1 MEMNELKEAITKKSN
16 DALEKIKQTLEN
28 NEAKMKIS
36 CHIVSRIFFIG
47 EILMFMAASYGFVAA
62 ILIALNKMKQFAVF
76 AGAMST
82 FAMSVFMPFNDFLRR
97 LDFMTER
104 QLALIFHI
112 SLGIFSLMFAFGL
125 HNWFRIFF
133 MISKNTSPFDM
144 AIVKRFQSLSIFSIF
159 CGLIQPVFL
168 IFALLFFAITY
179 IFQYGSV
186 LQRKADNTINDQEKI
201 IFALAEMSENKS
213 GQTGQHIKR
222 VSEYSRILA
231 EGLNLPKFKV
241 AEIRLASVWHDI
253 GKLMIDSSI
262 LEKPGKLTDEE
273 FSMMKRHVV
282 FGDEL
287 LRGLEGDVF
296 EIARL
301 IARDHHERIDGRGYA
316 LGKSNGDISLEGRI
330 VAVAD
335 VFDALTSKRSYKDAW
350 RIDDAYEEIVKN
362 SGTQFDAQVVEVF
375 KNKFDEIKEVAEKFR
390 EC

>member
-1 MEMNELKEAITKKSN
+1 MEMNEIKEAITKKSSG
-16 DALEKIKQTLEN
+16 ALEKIKQTLEN
-28 NEAKMKIS
+28 NEVKMKIS

-47 EILMFMAASYGFVAA
+47 EILMFISAAYGFVVAV
-62 ILIALNKMKQFAVF
+62 LIALNWAEKFVALSGM
-76 AGAMST
+76 MSA
-82 FAMSVFMPFNDFLRR
+82 FVMNIFMPFNNFLRH

-104 QLALIFHI
+104 ELILIFHV
-112 SLGIFSLMFAFGL
+112 SFGIFSLMFAFGL
-125 HNWFRIFF
+125 HNWFGIFS
-133 MISKNTSPFDM
+133 MISKNTRPFDI
-144 AIVKRFQSLSIFSIF
+144 AIVKKFRNLSIFSIF

-186 LQRKADNTINDQEKI
+186 LQRKADNTIGDQEKI

-222 VSEYSRILA
+222 VSEYSKILA

-241 AEIRLASVWHDI
+241 EEIRLASVWHDI

-273 FSMMKRHVV
+273 FSVMKRHVV

-296 EIARL
+296 EIARV

-316 LGKSNGDISLEGRI
+316 GGKSNGDISLEGRI

-350 RIDDAYEEIVKN
+350 RIDDAYEEIAKN

>member
-1 MEMNELKEAITKKSN
+1 MEMNEIKEAITKKSN
-16 DALEKIKQTLEN
+16 GALEKIKQTLEN
-28 NEAKMKIS
+28 NEVKMKIS
-36 CHIVSRIFFIG
+36 CHIVSRIFFVG
-47 EILMFMAASYGFVAA
+47 EIVMFMAAFYGFAVA
-62 ILIALNKMKQFAVF
+62 IFLALNWTEHFVVMT
-76 AGAMST
+76 GALSA
-82 FAMSVFMPFNDFLRR
+82 FAMNIFMPFNNFLRHI
-97 LDFMTER
+97 DFMTER
-104 QLALIFHI
+104 QLVLIFHV

-125 HNWFRIFF
+125 HNWFRIFL

-144 AIVKRFQSLSIFSIF
+144 AIVRRFRNLSIFSIF

-222 VSEYSRILA
+222 VSEYSKILA

-241 AEIRLASVWHDI
+241 DEIRLASVWHDI

-296 EIARL
+296 EIARV

-316 LGKSNGDISLEGRI
+316 GGKSSDDISLEGRI

-335 VFDALTSKRSYKDAW
+335 VFDALTSRRSYKDAW
-350 RIDDAYEEIVKN
+350 NVDDAYNEIVKN

-375 KNKFDEIKEVAEKFR
+375 KDKFDEIKEVAEKFR
-390 EC
+390 ES